1 MFFFTNPVTRK
12 VNLGNGDLVIAKDSP
27 MGATGK
33 VTGEG
38 VSTWT
43 VQAGG
48 RMGFVLGEDAVEA
61 STPSSC
67 TESCQA
73 QNQIRG
79 TIDVLPGAL
88 PGGETETD

>member
-1 MFFFTNPVTRK
+1 
-12 VNLGNGDLVIAKDSP
+12 
-27 MGATGK
+27 
-33 VTGEG
+33 VTGAG

-61 STPSSC
+61 STPSQC

-73 QNQIRG
+73 RTRVQG
-79 TIDVLPGAL
+79 TIEVADGAL
-88 PGGETETD
+88 PAGADETAG

>member
-1 MFFFTNPVTRK
+1 
-12 VNLGNGDLVIAKDSP
+12 
-27 MGATGK
+27 MGASGR
-33 VTGEG
+33 VTGDG

-67 TESCQA
+67 TQECQA
-73 QNQIRG
+73 QTRVRG
-79 TIDVLPGAL
+79 TIDVPAGAL
-88 PGGETETD
+88 PGGGA